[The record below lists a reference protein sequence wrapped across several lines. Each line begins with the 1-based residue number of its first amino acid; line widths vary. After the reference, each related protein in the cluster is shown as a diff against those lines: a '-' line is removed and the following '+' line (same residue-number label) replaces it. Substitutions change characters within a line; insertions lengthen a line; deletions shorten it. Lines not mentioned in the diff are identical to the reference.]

1 MPTAAN
7 GGEDHHAQTLVPAG
21 TVEVKATCLGN
32 VQVQGNLG
40 ASQAPC
46 AVSQAL
52 GDGQQARVSTTIPT
66 LSVTSGKDC
75 VIESLV
81 NNVPVSILI
90 DMGAATSVLN
100 KASWDRAKGS
110 RSNLIG
116 VDGRKLV
123 GVQGKPLKL
132 YGSTCVQVQLAAE
145 KFSVEVIIAETPT
158 ADLIIGRDF
167 LRRQECTI
175 EIGEA

>member
-21 TVEVKATCLGN
+21 TVGLKTTCLGN
-32 VQVQGNLG
+32 VQVQRNLS
-40 ASQAPC
+40 ASRAPC

-52 GDGQQARVSTTIPT
+52 GGGQQARVSTTIPT

-75 VIESLV
+75 VIEGLV

-90 DMGAATSVLN
+90 DTGAATSVN
-100 KASWDRAKGS
+100 KASWDWAKGS

-116 VDGRKLV
+116 VDGSLWVFK
-123 GVQGKPLKL
+123 GNH
-132 YGSTCVQVQLAAE
+132 
-145 KFSVEVIIAETPT
+145 
-158 ADLIIGRDF
+158 
-167 LRRQECTI
+167 
-175 EIGEA
+175 